1 MKKKNT
7 SVKSL
12 LEQHFFYML
21 RGKPLPIS
29 PLFQQ
34 QNFMNSSTLTFP
46 WLTVSSI
53 SSPKLQQKKGAK
65 SSADSST
72 TKKSFQCSL
81 SVRVTPGSKKD
92 QLSVSE
98 SELCLKISAPPVEGK
113 ANEAVIE
120 FFEDLFKASSSFQ
133 FQDVQLV
140 AGMTSRNKT
149 IQFSMNGVDEGMN
162 AEHVG
167 KCVVQLFKDFQE

>member
-1 MKKKNT
+1 
-7 SVKSL
+7 
-12 LEQHFFYML
+12 ML

-34 QNFMNSSTLTFP
+34 KNFMNSSTLAVP
-46 WLTVSSI
+46 WLTVSS
-53 SSPKLQQKKGAK
+53 SSSSSKLQQKKGAK

-113 ANEAVIE
+113 ANEAVVE
-120 FFEDLFKASSSFQ
+120 FFEDLFKASSFQ

-162 AEHVG
+162 AEKVG
-167 KCVVQLFKDFQE
+167 KCVAQLFKAFQE